1 MERERENTQSI
12 PFYSNLPKSP
22 CPCILLTTQSAS
34 YFQFNVS
41 QWASSTIGWAAQPAL
56 AVERCK
62 KANDFHWISTNGHWT
77 GRIHSALNPH
87 LNNATVLHC
96 HSVHNVQNVNK
107 LLSFLFSSSPFLSRS
122 SSSKLLFRLFTF
134 QECISFKFVPA
145 FYFYLWLH
153 KNPLHQLK
161 LKGIQ
166 NVANNRF

>member
-1 MERERENTQSI
+1 MRHI
-12 PFYSNLPKSP
+12 SNSMSHSRQAAPLAEQLS
-22 CPCILLTTQSAS
+22 LR
-34 YFQFNVS
+34 S
-41 QWASSTIGWAAQPAL
+41 QWNNA
-56 AVERCK
+56 K

-77 GRIHSALNPH
+77 GRIHSALSPH

-122 SSSKLLFRLFTF
+122 SSCKLLFRLFTF

-153 KNPLHQLK
+153 KNPLHQPK
-161 LKGIQ
+161 LKRIQ